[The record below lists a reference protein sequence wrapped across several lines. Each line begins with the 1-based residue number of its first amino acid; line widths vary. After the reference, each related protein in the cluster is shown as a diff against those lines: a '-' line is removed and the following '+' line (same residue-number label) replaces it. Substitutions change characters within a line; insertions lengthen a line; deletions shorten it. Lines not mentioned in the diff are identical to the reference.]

1 MYRTYYVNMLIKDG
15 CPRTVL
21 HLLYSS
27 RVILGQSLDYHCSI
41 IILTP
46 MLNNYLITQ
55 FIILNREDEL
65 VVSIIPLIG
74 LKTKNSLSNNPQVL
88 IQGWKLATKEKKR
101 YTRNWA
107 GWLKIEIAMHCI
119 KQAHWLIITSGSH
132 VINYIWMSFWWF
144 KNKTGT

>member
-1 MYRTYYVNMLIKDG
+1 MLIKDG

-27 RVILGQSLDYHCSI
+27 AVILGQILDYHCSI

-88 IQGWKLATKEKKR
+88 IQG
-101 YTRNWA
+101 
-107 GWLKIEIAMHCI
+107 
-119 KQAHWLIITSGSH
+119 
-132 VINYIWMSFWWF
+132 
-144 KNKTGT
+144 